1 MKTAV
6 KRPGSATI
14 TFPSD
19 TQMQITREFD
29 APARLLFK
37 AWTTP
42 EHVRRWWGFPSAEW
56 KVCEVDLRVGGGWRW
71 VVEEG
76 GMEVAFH
83 GTYKEI
89 VEPTRLVYTEVF
101 EGAPVPDPDAIAV
114 LNTTTFEE
122 RDGTTTMTTLTE
134 CYSQETRDA
143 MLASGMESG
152 MQVSYDRMEE
162 LVHELAA

>member
-1 MKTAV
+1 
-6 KRPGSATI
+6 
-14 TFPSD
+14 
-19 TQMQITREFD
+19 
-29 APARLLFK
+29 
-37 AWTTP
+37 
-42 EHVRRWWGFPSAEW
+42 
-56 KVCEVDLRVGGGWRW
+56 
-71 VVEEG
+71 
-76 GMEVAFH
+76 MEVAFH